1 VVVKTNAYERLYQ
14 RLEFEEGEKEVFK
27 LVRTRERRTRYLSS
41 VRCMKNRD
49 GKVLIEDTKVQ
60 EMWQSYFYKLFNGE
74 RFDVSQHTEQVAR
87 ERQHSPRTCGSITKE
102 EVKEALRKT
111 KAGKTAG
118 PDGIPMEFWKTL
130 GGEGLD

>member
-1 VVVKTNAYERLYQ
+1 MPYKIAKREAKKAMAIAKANAYERLYQ

-60 EMWQSYFYKLFNGE
+60 EMWQSYFYKLFNE
-74 RFDVSQHTEQVAR
+74 KRFDVSQCTEHVA
-87 ERQHSPRTCGSITKE
+87 
-102 EVKEALRKT
+102 
-111 KAGKTAG
+111 
-118 PDGIPMEFWKTL
+118 
-130 GGEGLD
+130 